1 MHSGEEKDYFNKI
14 HIHRC
19 DLTALGKKDKNR
31 CMQMTAKINNT
42 TTDE

>member
-19 DLTALGKKDKNR
+19 DLTALGKKGQK
-31 CMQMTAKINNT
+31 
-42 TTDE
+42 